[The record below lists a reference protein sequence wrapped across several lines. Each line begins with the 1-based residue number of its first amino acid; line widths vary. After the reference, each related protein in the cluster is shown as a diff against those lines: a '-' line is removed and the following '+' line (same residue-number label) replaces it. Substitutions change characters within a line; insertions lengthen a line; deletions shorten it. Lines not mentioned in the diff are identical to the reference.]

1 MVDTFTGETGDSR
14 SGGFPCKSGGFR
26 LVYKGMTR
34 SLWLLPFA
42 LISTLAARER
52 VVLPPEL
59 AAYALD
65 AAPEPTGLLL
75 KKGDRLA
82 ICGDS
87 ITEQKQYSA
96 LLETYLTACLPE
108 LDITCRQYGWSG
120 EAAGGFLKRMKQDAL
135 RFQPTIATTCY
146 GMNDFRY
153 VPYDEAI
160 AAEFRKNQTAV
171 VDAFQEAGCRVVLGS
186 SGIIDSVPHWVKSAT
201 GTQQDLN
208 LALSRFRNIGIE
220 IANAEQV
227 AFADLYLPML
237 IADHAAKQQFG
248 PEFKVSGKDG
258 VHPGWAGQV
267 IMAYGFLKA
276 LGVDGDLGS
285 VTYDETRGTATAANG
300 HELVGAENGRLT
312 LRSTRIPFS
321 PGPGATDKDDSIRA
335 GIALIPFDDRL
346 NRFIFRLTSPKA
358 ANYTVTW
365 GDQSRT
371 YTAAQLT
378 AGINLAKDF
387 DNHPLVPA
395 FKAIWEAVEKKQ
407 AYETRQIK
415 TLVHGP
421 EGAID
426 LEATFSLTEKVRA
439 TLEKAIQAAKQ
450 PATHVITVAAVQ

>member
-1 MVDTFTGETGDSR
+1 M
-14 SGGFPCKSGGFR
+14 
-26 LVYKGMTR
+26 GMIR
-34 SLWLLPFA
+34 FLWLLPLA
-42 LISTLAARER
+42 LICPLSARER
-52 VVLPPEL
+52 VILPPEL
-59 AAYALD
+59 SAYTLD
-65 AAPEPTGLLL
+65 PAPETAGLLL

-120 EAAGGFLKRMKQDAL
+120 EAASGFLKRMEDDVL

-153 VPYDEAI
+153 VPYDESI
-160 AAEFRKNQTAV
+160 ATEFRKNQTAV

-220 IANAEQV
+220 IAGAEQV
-227 AFADLYLPML
+227 AFADLYLPLL
-237 IADHAAKQQFG
+237 IADHAAKQQLG

-267 IMAYGFLKA
+267 IMTYGFLKA

-285 VTYDETRGTATAANG
+285 VTYDDTTGQATAANG
-300 HELVGAENGRLT
+300 HELVSVENGRLS
-312 LRSTRIPFS
+312 LRSTRLPFS

-335 GIALIPFDDRL
+335 GLALVPFDDQL
-346 NRFIFRLTSPKA
+346 NRLMFRMTSPKA

-371 YTAAQLT
+371 YTAAQLE

-387 DNHPLVPA
+387 DNNPLVPA
-395 FKAIWEAVEKKQ
+395 FKKIWDAVNAKQ
-407 AYETRQIK
+407 VYETRQIK

-421 EGAID
+421 EGATD
-426 LEATFSLTEKVRA
+426 LEATFALTEKVRA
-439 TLEKAIQAAKQ
+439 PLEKAIQAAKQ
-450 PATHVITVAAVQ
+450 PAAHLITVTAVH